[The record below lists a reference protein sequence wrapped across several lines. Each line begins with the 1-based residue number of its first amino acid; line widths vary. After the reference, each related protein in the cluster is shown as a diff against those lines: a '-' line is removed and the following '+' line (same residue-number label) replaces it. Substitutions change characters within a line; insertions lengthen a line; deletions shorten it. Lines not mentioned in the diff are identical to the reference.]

1 MNNRIL
7 MIATLLALSLGA
19 CRGQSDADADLAE
32 VDAAMGEQST
42 TAAPAAAGPAAPAV
56 PVVQAVQLVENAI
69 AVGSALAPSGAVAAA
84 KPVYATSDT
93 VYVSVPTAGRP
104 AGAEVKI
111 FWFGP
116 SGTAVKEE
124 RKAVAAGAQFVNFSL
139 GRADGL
145 VAGAFM
151 AQVDVA
157 GQPLGMADFTVR

>member
-1 MNNRIL
+1 MLKHNL

-19 CRGQSDADADLAE
+19 CGGKSEADADLAE
-32 VDAAMGEQST
+32 VEASMAEQSG
-42 TAAPAAAGPAAPAV
+42 TAASAPAPAV
-56 PVVQAVQLVENAI
+56 QATAEVQPVLLAENAI

-84 KPVYATSDT
+84 KPVYATGDT
-93 VYVSVPTAGRP
+93 VYVSVPTAGHS
-104 AGAEVKI
+104 AGAEVVI

-139 GRADGL
+139 GRAEGL
-145 VAGAFM
+145 TAGAFM